1 MKTDPAEHRI
11 TIRELQRNAAD
22 VFERAQSGESF
33 TVTRRGVTVG
43 RVLPPDDREEALE
56 KAVERGLIDPQDLP
70 GLPTAQEAADM
81 LREPSPEGTRQATD
95 ALAELRA
102 EDAER

>member
-1 MKTDPAEHRI
+1 MKTDPAEYRI

-33 TVTRRGVTVG
+33 TVTKRGVTVG
-43 RVLPPDDREEALE
+43 RVLPPDDREEALAE
-56 KAVERGLIDPQDLP
+56 AVERGLLDPGDLP
-70 GLPTAQEAADM
+70 GLPTAQEAVDM

-102 EDAER
+102 EDSER